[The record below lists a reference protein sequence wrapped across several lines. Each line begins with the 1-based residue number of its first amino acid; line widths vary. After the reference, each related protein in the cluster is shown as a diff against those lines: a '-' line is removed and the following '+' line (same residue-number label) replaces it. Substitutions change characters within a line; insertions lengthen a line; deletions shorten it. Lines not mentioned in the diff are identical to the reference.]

1 MPLVLLVI
9 GVNYVN
15 HQMNKQIQI
24 FILFILL
31 LIIFRIIKL
40 LCNVVQSNTPQW
52 FQLNDLMEAI

>member
-15 HQMNKQIQI
+15 HQMNKQIPI

-40 LCNVVQSNTPQW
+40 LCK
-52 FQLNDLMEAI
+52 